1 MKKIITFL
9 ILSLVIV
16 TSLDAQSR
24 SRSRS
29 RTQSKKIDWA
39 ERLWYGGGF
48 NLGFSRSA
56 IGSLSGNTFFV
67 GVSPMVGYR
76 IVHGLSVGPR
86 IELQYFTGRFDETFG
101 ASQIFKY
108 NSFTYGGG
116 IFMRYKFLPI
126 LFTHFEYDYL
136 SQESPVD
143 VDYARGEIIS
153 ERFGESLFL
162 IGGGYTSG
170 GILASEIYVLYDVL
184 ADDNT
189 TNLPIQYR
197 FGFTYNF

>member
-1 MKKIITFL
+1 MKKIIFFL
-9 ILSLVIV
+9 IFSLVFMF
-16 TSLDAQSR
+16 SLDAQSR

-29 RTQSKKIDWA
+29 RTQKNKIDFA

-67 GVSPMVGYR
+67 GISPMVGYR

-116 IFMRYKFLPI
+116 IFMRYKILPI
-126 LFTHFEYDYL
+126 LFHHEHNQHL
-136 SQESPVD
+136 P
-143 VDYARGEIIS
+143 GIPC
-153 ERFGESLFL
+153 
-162 IGGGYTSG
+162 SG
-170 GILASEIYVLYDVL
+170 
-184 ADDNT
+184 NH
-189 TNLPIQYR
+189 IQ
-197 FGFTYNF
+197 NE